1 MNWLPFFRDPAPLRA
16 EIARLEAALQEAEDA
31 YVAMSQ
37 RVASAEA
44 ASAAME
50 RLRNPETATPEIKE
64 AVARIADVYASGHRT
79 VARRDAAVF
88 EIILRLLC
96 NACSGTPAWNAA
108 ALARAAY
115 EDIA

>member
-44 ASAAME
+44 ARAAME
-50 RLRNPETATPEIKE
+50 RLRNPDTAAPELKA

-88 EIILRLLC
+88 EVILQLVS
-96 NACSGTPAWNAA
+96 NACSGAPAWNAA
-108 ALARAAY
+108 ARARSAY
-115 EDIA
+115 EEIV